1 MDESIQAPRARTA
14 GGAKASRARAAGIL
28 ALVGILQTFAM
39 SVFEPPS
46 FEAPQQWLLVI
57 ASAVV
62 VAAARKP
69 DKAAVV
75 QSVLAAYLLFLP
87 LAALS
92 GQAWPIPWREAC
104 LRVPQGIAVLPVFAA
119 AFLLQ
124 GPRPAGQSAEGPGL
138 AWGWALAGILI
149 LAQAAFVGPLL
160 GFRYG
165 HGYEAGLA
173 LLGRF
178 AFLAAAMLMLHQP
191 LKAPLLRA
199 AVGACSLVFH
209 IVRLCA

>member
-1 MDESIQAPRARTA
+1 M
-14 GGAKASRARAAGIL
+14 SRARAAGIL
-28 ALVGILQTFAM
+28 VFVGILQTFAM
-39 SVFEPPS
+39 TVFEPPS
-46 FEAPQQWLLVI
+46 FEAPQRWLLVI
-57 ASAVV
+57 ASAAV

-69 DKAAVV
+69 DKAPVV
-75 QSVLAAYLLFLP
+75 QSAVAAYLLFLP

-92 GQAWPIPWREAC
+92 RQAWLVPWREVC
-104 LRVPQGIAVLPVFAA
+104 LRLPQGIAVLPVFAA

-124 GPRPAGQSAEGPGL
+124 GPGSARQSTEGPGP
-138 AWGWALAGILI
+138 AWGWALAGTLI
-149 LAQAAFVGPLL
+149 LAQAAFVGLLL

-165 HGYEAGLA
+165 HGHEAGLA

-178 AFLAAAMLMLHQP
+178 AFLAVALLMLHQP

-209 IVRLCA
+209 IVRLYA